1 MLTGRFWPVD
11 RTFDTPAPVTLEH
24 AWLGYIMHCVK
35 WENKTAE
42 LIFTLL
48 FKHLF
53 LNTFSYVS
61 YYFNMNLHIIVLLKL
76 KKKIHSRT
84 MMLSLSQFHNLVS
97 AYLPTGHFLFR
108 KFLFKNVSMDFSFP
122 PVRQE

>member
-1 MLTGRFWPVD
+1 
-11 RTFDTPAPVTLEH
+11 
-24 AWLGYIMHCVK
+24 MHCVK

-53 LNTFSYVS
+53 LNTFL
-61 YYFNMNLHIIVLLKL
+61 MLLLLLFQHEFTHYSFIKIEK

-97 AYLPTGHFLFR
+97 AYLPTGNFLFR

>member
-1 MLTGRFWPVD
+1 
-11 RTFDTPAPVTLEH
+11 
-24 AWLGYIMHCVK
+24 MHCVK

-76 KKKIHSRT
+76 KKKKIHSRT

-97 AYLPTGHFLFR
+97 AYLPTGNFLFR